1 MKSKLFVMRTVCQ
14 VPENTDPDTF
24 ISNVADALDEMLGES
39 PITYCFQFG
48 IKDSEEDIDV
58 HDQG

>member
-1 MKSKLFVMRTVCQ
+1 MKSKLFVMRTVFQ

-39 PITYCFQFG
+39 SITYCFQFK
-48 IKDSEEDIDV
+48 IEDSEEDIDV
-58 HDQG
+58 HDQ

>member
-1 MKSKLFVMRTVCQ
+1 MKSKLFVMRTVFQ

-48 IKDSEEDIDV
+48 IEDSEDEIDV

>member
-1 MKSKLFVMRTVCQ
+1 MKSKLFVMRTVFQ
-14 VPENTDPDTF
+14 VPWDTDPETF
-24 ISNVADALDEMLGES
+24 IADVADALDEMLGNS

-48 IKDSEEDIDV
+48 VENSEEDVDV

>member
-1 MKSKLFVMRTVCQ
+1 MKSKLFVMRTVFQ
-14 VPENTDPDTF
+14 VPGDTDPETF
-24 ISNVADALDEMLGES
+24 IADVADALDEMLGNS

-48 IKDSEEDIDV
+48 VENSEEDVDV